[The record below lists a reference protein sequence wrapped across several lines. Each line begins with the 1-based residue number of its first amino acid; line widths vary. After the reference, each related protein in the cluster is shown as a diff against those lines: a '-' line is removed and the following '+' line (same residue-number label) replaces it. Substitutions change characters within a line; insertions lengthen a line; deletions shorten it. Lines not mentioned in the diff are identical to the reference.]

1 MADSGIYSCIF
12 PHLQPRQTY
21 NIELVVGAS
30 PKPYITT
37 LDQTKDWSLLQCEVR
52 GASPEPKV
60 EWQDSSGNI
69 LPAEEPQVSER
80 GGRYYVTLNTTV
92 TKTGRYRCEA
102 TQEEISHQTSAEIY
116 VFINDFQQRRNRS
129 DESTPIAAE
138 PQRPQV
144 TYSTTTPH
152 DMEQEN
158 NRRASVNRADTE
170 LTLRRKYGVWNEG
183 FRDAAAPLK
192 RGIIKTLMDRSDQT
206 CSRETELICGR
217 AGKRDRSVHRT

>member
-116 VFINDFQQRRNRS
+116 VFINENSSTKLVIGLLFGVIFIAALILLVATKCFTVNCNRDFQQRRNRS

-170 LTLRRKYGVWNEG
+170 LTLRRTPDPG
-183 FRDAAAPLK
+183 D
-192 RGIIKTLMDRSDQT
+192 
-206 CSRETELICGR
+206 
-217 AGKRDRSVHRT
+217 